1 MESVSGPRG
10 PVEGPGEPQ
19 ESTAITR
26 QTSLPEELS
35 LPQQQIPPPGPLS
48 VELNA
53 KVQAAALEGCSW
65 PTS

>member
-26 QTSLPEELS
+26 QTLLPKELSLPEERLKPQGDLS
-35 LPQQQIPPPGPLS
+35 P
-48 VELNA
+48 ELLA
-53 KVQAAALEGCSW
+53 KIQAAALKGCIS
-65 PTS
+65 